1 MYIVQ
6 TLGAL
11 HAGIKGLRYGARSE
25 EKEREEERESKK
37 VRGVGSGRVHAAARP
52 GNECLTRDSEI
63 FSFFFFFFR
72 QTRRRAESSHP
83 RSCGFC
89 VSSFATK
96 SLLLHSAAQLRSYV
110 YICTWGEKEKTTFLP
125 VGACE
130 TLESELLQ
138 QTLRRVAE
146 TRLGVGC
153 TCVCTL
159 TRREPRAKSQL

>member
-63 FSFFFFFFR
+63 FSFFFFFFFFAR
-72 QTRRRAESSHP
+72 PDAEPSRATP
-83 RSCGFC
+83 
-89 VSSFATK
+89 A
-96 SLLLHSAAQLRSYV
+96 
-110 YICTWGEKEKTTFLP
+110 
-125 VGACE
+125 
-130 TLESELLQ
+130 
-138 QTLRRVAE
+138 RVAFVSQVL
-146 TRLGVGC
+146 RQNPSCC
-153 TCVCTL
+153 TAQRSSVPMYTYARGE
-159 TRREPRAKSQL
+159 RRKKRRFYL